1 MADPTAPVGAIR
13 TGSTGVDQA
22 GNVWYLGLSGLTFV
36 ATMTLPLPQSAPIG
50 QQQSQTPTPA
60 QEELPTE

>member
-1 MADPTAPVGAIR
+1 MADPTAPVGAVR

-22 GNVWYLGLSGLTFV
+22 GNVWYLGLSGLTFI
-36 ATMTLPLPQSAPIG
+36 ATIALPLPQAAPADTSG
-50 QQQSQTPTPA
+50 STQPTPA